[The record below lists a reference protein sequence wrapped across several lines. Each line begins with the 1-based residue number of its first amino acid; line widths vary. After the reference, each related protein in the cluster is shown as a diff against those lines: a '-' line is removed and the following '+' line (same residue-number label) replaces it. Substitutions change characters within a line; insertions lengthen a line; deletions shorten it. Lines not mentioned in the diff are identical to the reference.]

1 MSDTIAAIATAL
13 GNSGISIIR
22 ISGDESFDIIK
33 KIFKSKNESF
43 DVDKVKTHTIHY
55 GTIADNDKVVDEVLV
70 SFMKAPNTY
79 TTEDIAEINCHGG
92 IIVTKKILE
101 LCFKNGARPAKPG
114 EFTERAFL
122 NGRIDL
128 SQAEAVI
135 EVINAKN
142 KNALNT
148 AVGQLRGNISE
159 KIKDLRERILYHI
172 AFIESVLDDPE
183 HLSFD
188 GYDKKLTEDLE
199 DIKLQ
204 LSSLLSNAENGRM
217 ITEGIKTVILGKP
230 NAGKSSFLN
239 ALMGEDRAIVTD
251 IEGTTRDTLEETINL
266 AGISLNLVDTAG
278 IRETE
283 DIIEKIGI
291 EKAISASE
299 DADLIIY
306 IVDGSKHIDNNDKI
320 ILNMI
325 KDKKSIIL
333 VNKID
338 LDVDNSI
345 NVIVKEDILKEIE
358 NAVILDISAKEFIG
372 IDKFTE
378 VIKGMFFKG
387 DIKYNDEVYI
397 TSLRQKTNLE
407 KALTSIENVMEARD
421 SGMPEDFYSIDLS
434 VAYEELGF
442 IIGESVED
450 DLVDKIFREFC
461 TGK

>member
-22 ISGDESFDIIK
+22 ISGSDAFNIIK
-33 KIFKSKNESF
+33 KIFKPKNEAF
-43 DVDKVKTHTIHY
+43 NIEEVKSHTIHY
-55 GTIADNDKVVDEVLV
+55 GVITDGDKEIDEVLI

-79 TTEDIAEINCHGG
+79 TTENIAEINCHGG

-101 LCFKNGARPAKPG
+101 LVLKNGVRPAKPG

-159 KIKDLRERILYHI
+159 KIKSLRERILYHV

-188 GYDKKLTEDLE
+188 GYDEKISEDLE
-199 DIKLQ
+199 DIKNQ
-204 LSSLLSNAENGRM
+204 ITLLLKNAENGRM
-217 ITEGIKTVILGKP
+217 IKEGIKTVILGKP

-239 ALMGEDRAIVTD
+239 ALMGEERAIVTD

-266 AGISLNLVDTAG
+266 SGISLNIVDTAG

-306 IVDGSKHIDNNDKI
+306 IVDGSKPIDNNDKI

-325 KDKKSIIL
+325 KEKKSIIL
-333 VNKID
+333 INKID
-338 LDVDNSI
+338 LDTDNMCGLI
-345 NVIVKEDILKEIE
+345 KEDIEKEVE
-358 NAVILDISAKEFIG
+358 NSTILEISAKESLG
-372 IDKFTE
+372 IDNFTE
-378 VIKGMFFKG
+378 VIKGMFFTG
-387 DIKYNDEVYI
+387 DISYNDEVYI

-407 KALTSIENVMEARD
+407 NALNSINLVINAKEAA
-421 SGMPEDFYSIDLS
+421 MPEDFYSIDLS
-434 VAYEELGF
+434 AAYEELGF

>member
-1 MSDTIAAIATAL
+1 MKKDTIAAIATAMS
-13 GNSGISIIR
+13 NSGIGIVR
-22 ISGDESFDIIK
+22 ISGEESIDIAK
-33 KIFKSKNESF
+33 KIYKGKELK
-43 DVDKVKTHTIHY
+43 DHAIHY
-55 GTIADNDKVVDEVLV
+55 GYIVDGEETIDEVLLMV
-70 SFMKAPNTY
+70 MKGPHSFTG
-79 TTEDIAEINCHGG
+79 EDTVEINCHGG
-92 IIVTKKILE
+92 VYVVKRILE
-101 LCFKNGARPAKPG
+101 TVIKYGARPAEPG
-114 EFTERAFL
+114 EFTKRAFL
-122 NGRIDL
+122 NGKMDL

-148 AVGQLRGNISE
+148 AVCQLRGNISE
-159 KIKDLRERILYHI
+159 RIKDLREKILYNI

-188 GYDKKLTEDLE
+188 GYEERLRNDMNVVREEIHTLV
-199 DIKLQ
+199 
-204 LSSLLSNAENGRM
+204 SNAENGRM
-217 ITEGIKTVILGKP
+217 ITEGIRTVILGKP

-239 ALMGEDRAIVTD
+239 ALMGEERAIVTD

-266 AGISLNLVDTAG
+266 AGISLNIVDTAG

-299 DADLIIY
+299 TADLIIY
-306 IVDGSKHIDNNDKI
+306 IVDGSKPIDNNDKI

-325 KDKKSIIL
+325 KDRKSIIL
-333 VNKID
+333 INKID
-338 LDVDNSI
+338 LDVDN
-345 NVIVKEDILKEIE
+345 NKVKAEIQSE
-358 NAVILDISAKEFIG
+358 MEKAIILDISAKEFIG
-372 IDKFTE
+372 LDKFTE
-378 VIKGMFFKG
+378 VIKDMFFKG
-387 DIKYNDEVYI
+387 DINYNDEVYI
-397 TSLRQKTNLE
+397 TSLRQKANLE
-407 KALTSIENVMEARD
+407 KALHSIEMVINAID
-421 SGMPEDFYSIDLS
+421 DGMPEDFYSIDLS